1 MDHTD
6 SLKHASFFQNAEEIK
21 IPRNNFL
28 SCSPKIK
35 LELRPHH
42 AYSRT
47 RSIMRKET
55 KYTLF
60 IGFVLR
66 RQL

>member
-1 MDHTD
+1 MGHTN
-6 SLKHASFFQNAEEIK
+6 SLKHTSFFQNAEDIT

-35 LELRPHH
+35 LELCPHH
-42 AYSRT
+42 AYGMT
-47 RSIMRKET
+47 RSIMRKEL

-60 IGFVLR
+60 I
-66 RQL
+66 

>member
-1 MDHTD
+1 MGHTN
-6 SLKHASFFQNAEEIK
+6 SLKHSSFFKNTEDIT

-42 AYSRT
+42 AYGRM
-47 RSIMRKET
+47 RLIMQKET
-55 KYTLF
+55 EYTLF
-60 IGFVLR
+60 IEIVLR
-66 RQL
+66 RQP

>member
-1 MDHTD
+1 MGHTY
-6 SLKHASFFQNAEEIK
+6 SLKHVSLFQNAEDVT

-35 LELRPHH
+35 LELCPHH
-42 AYSRT
+42 VYGMT
-47 RSIMRKET
+47 RSIMRKEL

-60 IGFVLR
+60 I
-66 RQL
+66 